1 MNRRMVLFLLG
12 RVMLTEAI
20 LMLLPCLVAVI
31 YRESSVVAFF
41 PAIFIALALGVIFS
55 AKRPANHVFY
65 AKEGFI
71 TVALSWILISAV
83 GALPFYISGEIPS
96 YTDSLFEMVS
106 GFTTTGAS
114 ILKNVEA
121 LSKCMLFWRSF
132 SHWIGGMGVLVFL
145 LAIVPTSGGYS
156 MNLMKAESPGPSVGK
171 LAPKSSTTAK
181 NLYIMYFGLTVVE
194 IVLLCLGDMRI
205 FDAMLISFGTAGTGG
220 FAILNT
226 SLESYSA
233 YIQVVVTV
241 FMILFGINFTVYFY
255 LFYERNIKKV
265 LKSEELR
272 WYIIIIVTSVILITV
287 NITPMYDSI
296 SQAWHQA
303 AFQVGSIITTTGFS
317 TTDFNLWPEF
327 SRVLLIILMFFG
339 ACAGSTG
346 GGFKISR
353 VVLLVKTM
361 FREFGHIMHPRSVKA
376 VTLDGKK
383 IEHSVARSLT
393 AFFVAY
399 VLVMG
404 FSVLLIS
411 GDGFDFT
418 TNVSAVMATL
428 NNIGPGLEV
437 VGPMGNY
444 SGFSLF
450 AKYVLIFDMLA
461 GRLELFPMLML
472 FVPKAW
478 KKQ

>member
-1 MNRRMVLFLLG
+1 MNRKMVLFLLG
-12 RVMLTEAI
+12 RVMLTEAA

-31 YRESSVVAFF
+31 YKEESGIWFF
-41 PAIFIALALGVIFS
+41 PAIFVALAIGVIFS
-55 AKRPANHVFY
+55 AKRPANHAFY

-83 GALPFYISGEIPS
+83 GALPFYMSGEIPS

-145 LAIVPTSGGYS
+145 LAIIPPSGGYS
-156 MNLMKAESPGPSVGK
+156 MNLMRAESPGPSVGK
-171 LAPKSSTTAK
+171 LSPKISTTAK
-181 NLYIMYFGLTVVE
+181 TLYGIYFALTVVE
-194 IVLLCLGDMRI
+194 FVLLCLGDMRT
-205 FDAMLISFGTAGTGG
+205 FDALLISFGTAGTGG
-220 FAILNT
+220 FSVLNT
-226 SLESYSA
+226 GLESYSA

-241 FMILFGINFTVYFY
+241 FMILFGVNFTVYFY

-265 LKSEELR
+265 LKNEELR
-272 WYIIIIVTSVILITV
+272 WYIIIIVTSVVLITLNV
-287 NITPMYDSI
+287 SSMYDSI
-296 SQAWHQA
+296 FEAWHQA
-303 AFQVGSIITTTGFS
+303 AFQVGSIITTTGFA

-361 FREFGHIMHPRSVKA
+361 IREFGHIMHPSSVKV

-404 FSVLLIS
+404 LSVLLVS

-444 SGFSLF
+444 SGFSIF

-472 FVPKAW
+472 FVPRAW

>member
-12 RVMLTEAI
+12 RVLLTEAA
-20 LMLLPCLVAVI
+20 LMLLPCLVAVV
-31 YRESSVVAFF
+31 YKEESGIAFF
-41 PAIFIALALGVIFS
+41 PAIFIALALGIIFS
-55 AKRPANHVFY
+55 AKRPSNHVFY
-65 AKEGFI
+65 AKEGFL

-145 LAIVPTSGGYS
+145 LALIPPSGGYS
-156 MNLMKAESPGPSVGK
+156 MNLMRAESPGPSVGK
-171 LAPKSSTTAK
+171 LSPKISTTAK
-181 NLYIMYFGLTVVE
+181 ALYGIYFALTVVE
-194 IVLLCLGDMRI
+194 VILLCLGDMHI
-205 FDAMLISFGTAGTGG
+205 FDALLISFGTAGTGG
-220 FAILNT
+220 FAVLNT

-241 FMILFGINFTVYFY
+241 FMILFGVNFTVYFY
-255 LFYERNIKKV
+255 LFYERNIKKA
-265 LKSEELR
+265 LKNEELR
-272 WYIIIIVTSVILITV
+272 WYIIIIIVSVVLITL
-287 NITPMYDSI
+287 NILPMYGSI
-296 SQAWHQA
+296 FEAWHQA

-327 SRVLLIILMFFG
+327 SRVMLIVLMFFG

-361 FREFGHIMHPRSVKA
+361 VREFGHIMHPSSVKV

-383 IEHSVARSLT
+383 VEHSVARSLT

-404 FSVLLIS
+404 LSVLLIS

-444 SGFSLF
+444 SGFSVF

-472 FVPKAW
+472 FVPRAW

>member
-1 MNRRMVLFLLG
+1 
-12 RVMLTEAI
+12 
-20 LMLLPCLVAVI
+20 
-31 YRESSVVAFF
+31 
-41 PAIFIALALGVIFS
+41 
-55 AKRPANHVFY
+55 
-65 AKEGFI
+65 
-71 TVALSWILISAV
+71 
-83 GALPFYISGEIPS
+83 
-96 YTDSLFEMVS
+96 
-106 GFTTTGAS
+106 
-114 ILKNVEA
+114 
-121 LSKCMLFWRSF
+121 
-132 SHWIGGMGVLVFL
+132 
-145 LAIVPTSGGYS
+145 
-156 MNLMKAESPGPSVGK
+156 
-171 LAPKSSTTAK
+171 
-181 NLYIMYFGLTVVE
+181 
-194 IVLLCLGDMRI
+194 
-205 FDAMLISFGTAGTGG
+205 
-220 FAILNT
+220 
-226 SLESYSA
+226 
-233 YIQVVVTV
+233 
-241 FMILFGINFTVYFY
+241 
-255 LFYERNIKKV
+255 
-265 LKSEELR
+265 
-272 WYIIIIVTSVILITV
+272 
-287 NITPMYDSI
+287 MYDSV
-296 SQAWHQA
+296 SEAWHQA

-404 FSVLLIS
+404 LSVLLIS

-444 SGFSLF
+444 SGFSVF

>member
-12 RVMLTEAI
+12 RVLLTEAA
-20 LMLLPCLVAVI
+20 LMLLPCLV
-31 YRESSVVAFF
+31 SVVYQEDSGAAFF
-41 PAIFIALALGVIFS
+41 PAIFIALALGIIFS
-55 AKRPANHVFY
+55 AKRPSNHVFY
-65 AKEGFI
+65 AKEGFL

-96 YTDSLFEMVS
+96 YTDALFEMVS

-145 LAIVPTSGGYS
+145 LAIIPPGGGYS
-156 MNLMKAESPGPSVGK
+156 MNLMRAESPGPSVGK
-171 LAPKSSTTAK
+171 LSPKISTTAK
-181 NLYIMYFGLTVVE
+181 ALYGIYFALTVVE
-194 IVLLCLGDMRI
+194 IILLSLGNMHI
-205 FDAMLISFGTAGTGG
+205 FDALLISFGTAGTGG
-220 FAILNT
+220 FALLNT
-226 SLESYSA
+226 SLESYSP
-233 YIQVVVTV
+233 YIQLVVTV
-241 FMILFGINFTVYFY
+241 FMILFGVNFTVYFY
-255 LFYERNIKKV
+255 IFYEKNIKKA
-265 LKSEELR
+265 LKNEELR
-272 WYIIIIVTSVILITV
+272 WYIIIIVASVALITL
-287 NITPMYDSI
+287 NILPMYSSI
-296 SQAWHQA
+296 FEAWHQA

-327 SRVLLIILMFFG
+327 SRVLLIVLMFFG

-353 VVLLVKTM
+353 IVLLVKTM
-361 FREFGHIMHPRSVKA
+361 FREFGHIMHPSSVKV

-404 FSVLLIS
+404 LSVLLVS

-444 SGFSLF
+444 SGFSPF

-472 FVPKAW
+472 FIPRAW

>member
-12 RVMLTEAI
+12 RVMLTEAA

-31 YRESSVVAFF
+31 YQEKSGVAFF
-41 PAIFIALALGVIFS
+41 PAIFIALALGTIFS

-65 AKEGFI
+65 SKEGFL

-96 YTDSLFEMVS
+96 YTDAIFEMVS

-114 ILKNVEA
+114 ILKDVES
-121 LSKCMLFWRSF
+121 LSLCMLFWRSF

-145 LAIVPTSGGYS
+145 LAIIPQSGGYS

-171 LAPKSSTTAK
+171 LSPKISTTAK
-181 NLYIMYFGLTVVE
+181 TLYGIYFAMTVVE
-194 IVLLCLGDMRI
+194 ILLLCLGDMRL

-226 SLESYSA
+226 SLESYSS

-241 FMILFGINFTVYFY
+241 FMILFGVNFTVYFY

-265 LKSEELR
+265 LKNEELR
-272 WYIIIIVTSVILITV
+272 WYIIIIIVSVFLITLNV
-287 NITPMYDSI
+287 LPMYGSFRE
-296 SQAWHQA
+296 AWHQA

-327 SRVLLIILMFFG
+327 SRVLLITLMFFG

-361 FREFGHIMHPRSVKA
+361 FREFGHIMHPSSVKV

-383 IEHSVARSLT
+383 IEHSIARSLT

-399 VLVMG
+399 VMIMG

-444 SGFSLF
+444 SGFSVF

-472 FVPKAW
+472 FVPRSW

>member
-1 MNRRMVLFLLG
+1 MNRKMVLFLLG
-12 RVMLTEAI
+12 RVMLTEAA

-31 YRESSVVAFF
+31 YKEESGIWFF
-41 PAIFIALALGVIFS
+41 PAIFVALAIGVIFS
-55 AKRPANHVFY
+55 AKRPANHAFY

-83 GALPFYISGEIPS
+83 GALPFYMSGEIPS

-145 LAIVPTSGGYS
+145 LAIIPPSGGYS
-156 MNLMKAESPGPSVGK
+156 MNLMRAESPGPSVGK
-171 LAPKSSTTAK
+171 LSPKISTTAK
-181 NLYIMYFGLTVVE
+181 TLYGIYFALTVVE
-194 IVLLCLGDMRI
+194 FVLLCLGDMNI
-205 FDAMLISFGTAGTGG
+205 FDALLISFGTAGTGG
-220 FAILNT
+220 FSVLNT
-226 SLESYSA
+226 GLESYSA

-241 FMILFGINFTVYFY
+241 FMILFGVNFTVYFY
-255 LFYERNIKKV
+255 LFYERNLKKV
-265 LKSEELR
+265 LKNEELR
-272 WYIIIIVTSVILITV
+272 WYIIIIVSSVVLITLNV
-287 NITPMYDSI
+287 SSMYDSI
-296 SQAWHQA
+296 FEAWHQA
-303 AFQVGSIITTTGFS
+303 AFQVGSIITTTGFA

-361 FREFGHIMHPRSVKA
+361 LREFGHIMHPSSVKV

-383 IEHSVARSLT
+383 VEHSVARSLT

-404 FSVLLIS
+404 LSVLLVS

-444 SGFSLF
+444 SGFSVF

-461 GRLELFPMLML
+461 GRLELFPMLIL
-472 FVPKAW
+472 FVPRAW